1 MLKYYQSISSRQH
14 LINIFVC
21 AHNTDT
27 LKPSTH
33 AQSRWDVTN
42 VSWEDYVNNPL
53 WPILE
58 DTVHSIVVFRYHKA
72 YVRDVVLVEQPS
84 LSAKDLALKLN
95 ISLGESLVILYELQK
110 LKTGS

>member
-1 MLKYYQSISSRQH
+1 MLKYYQSISSRRY
-14 LINIFVC
+14 LINIFAC

-27 LKPSTH
+27 LKTNTY
-33 AQSRWDVTN
+33 AQSKWDVTDM
-42 VSWEDYVNNPL
+42 SWEDYVNNPL

-58 DTVHSIVVFRYHKA
+58 ETVHSIVVFRHHKA
-72 YVRDVVLVEQPS
+72 YVRDVVLVEQPN

-110 LKTGS
+110 SKTGS